1 MGFYKRFINKEN
13 LAIQYEDGGLDNVKR
28 YFSADALL
36 ISDDESSDI
45 LDLLNENKDAE
56 AEELLKALVNKED
69 KNEREGEGVL

>member
-13 LAIQYEDGGLDNVKR
+13 LAIQYEEGGLDNVKR

-69 KNEREGEGVL
+69 KNERAGEGVL

>member
-13 LAIQYEDGGLDNVKR
+13 LAIQYEEGGLDNVKR

-45 LDLLNENKDAE
+45 LDLLNESKDAE

-69 KNEREGEGVL
+69 KNERAGEGVL